1 MDARYPSDFTFRSF
15 NCQLQPFRA
24 PFNKAAFSDLT
35 LFPLPEMTFQ
45 AFINV
50 LFIATTYIII
60 GTAVSSPALL
70 TSSVL
75 FDHAPKYVL

>member
-1 MDARYPSDFTFRSF
+1 MDARYPSDFICRSF
-15 NCQLQPFRA
+15 NRQLQPSRA
-24 PFNKAAFSDLT
+24 RFNKAAFIDLT

-50 LFIATTYIII
+50 FFIATTYIMI

-75 FDHAPKYVL
+75 LDHAPKYVL